1 MKGVP
6 DLLETLMSEK
16 RLLQAAILLVR
27 SLKIIN
33 KPDMMEIG
41 AVSDLRSYLVS
52 QETVRCLTF
61 ISESFMMLSIRL
73 SETFWQTNFRVI
85 STSSPS
91 GVNPAGQFINEVN
104 IVVCSVCLNLFS
116 FGSVTPY
123 AYSSIVPLVEFEAE
137 LMDKQST
144 APSASTT
151 RPSSPRSPSFGL
163 TRLTRFLNDLG
174 TRANDPPHDINE
186 IITTNTSGSQT
197 ASPLIPSVPAP
208 TTIFINGTSTAQ
220 GFTGNP
226 EADSFAYM
234 ETLLESLAVLGKLG
248 STLDNIAQRL
258 PGEVFSLVETTI
270 NEVGERAEYTKR
282 QNAGISSTADS
293 IDVKSD
299 SVYLLINLPPDTSAG
314 EEYRDRRGRGTMK
327 GKGVALAAAAAGG
340 REAQVKSTSLRLTAL
355 ENSARHMD
363 HEIMKDLF
371 WTLYSKLDAVA
382 QGLRVVYEVANRI
395 GSVCE
400 SVSIIR

>member
-1 MKGVP
+1 LKGVP

-41 AVSDLRSYLVS
+41 AVSDLRSYLVN

-61 ISESFMMLSIRL
+61 LSEFFMMLLIRL
-73 SETFWQTNFRVI
+73 SETFWQTNFKVI

-104 IVVCSVCLNLFS
+104 IVVCSVYLNLFL
-116 FGSVTPY
+116 FGSVIPY
-123 AYSSIVPLVEFEAE
+123 ACSSIVPLVEFEAE
-137 LMDKQST
+137 LMDKQSA

-186 IITTNTSGSQT
+186 IITTNTIGTQT
-197 ASPLIPSVPAP
+197 ASPHIPP

-258 PGEVFSLVETTI
+258 PGEVFNLVETTI

-282 QNAGISSTADS
+282 QNAGISSTADP

-299 SVYLLINLPPDTSAG
+299 SVYLLINLPPDASAE
-314 EEYRDRRGRGTMK
+314 EEYRDRKGRGTMK
-327 GKGVALAAAAAGG
+327 GKEATIAAASAGG
-340 REAQVKSTSLRLTAL
+340 RKAQVKSTSLRLTAL

-395 GSVCE
+395 GSVRE
-400 SVSIIR
+400 SASIIR

>member
-1 MKGVP
+1 
-6 DLLETLMSEK
+6 
-16 RLLQAAILLVR
+16 
-27 SLKIIN
+27 
-33 KPDMMEIG
+33 MM
-41 AVSDLRSYLVS
+41 
-52 QETVRCLTF
+52 F
-61 ISESFMMLSIRL
+61 SIRL
-73 SETFWQTNFRVI
+73 SETFWQTNFKVI

-91 GVNPAGQFINEVN
+91 GVNPAGQPINEVN
-104 IVVCSVCLNLFS
+104 IAVCSVYLNLFS
-116 FGSVTPY
+116 TQSFP
-123 AYSSIVPLVEFEAE
+123 IVPLVEFEAE

-151 RPSSPRSPSFGL
+151 RPSSPKSPSFEL

-186 IITTNTSGSQT
+186 IIITNTSGTQT
-197 ASPLIPSVPAP
+197 ASPHIISVPALISP
-208 TTIFINGTSTAQ
+208 TTVSINGTTTAQ

-234 ETLLESLAVLGKLG
+234 ETLLESLAALGKLG
-248 STLDNIAQRL
+248 STLDHIAQRL
-258 PGEVFSLVETTI
+258 PVEVFNLVETTI
-270 NEVGERAEYTKR
+270 TEVGERAEYTKR
-282 QNAGISSTADS
+282 QNAGSSSATDS

-299 SVYLLINLPPDTSAG
+299 SVYLLINLPSDTSTG
-314 EEYRDRRGRGTMK
+314 DEYRDRKGRGTMK
-327 GKGVALAAAAAGG
+327 GKGVPLAAAATGG

-363 HEIMKDLF
+363 HEVMKDLF

-400 SVSIIR
+400 FVSVLR

>member
-1 MKGVP
+1 
-6 DLLETLMSEK
+6 
-16 RLLQAAILLVR
+16 LLVR

>member
-1 MKGVP
+1 
-6 DLLETLMSEK
+6 MSEK

-299 SVYLLINLPPDTSAG
+299 SVYLFINLPPDTSAG

>member
-1 MKGVP
+1 
-6 DLLETLMSEK
+6 MSEK

-340 REAQVKSTSLRLTAL
+340 REAQVKSTSLRITAL

>member
-1 MKGVP
+1 
-6 DLLETLMSEK
+6 MSEK

>member
-1 MKGVP
+1 
-6 DLLETLMSEK
+6 MSEK

-197 ASPLIPSVPAP
+197 ASPLVPSVPAP